1 MDLSKTIQGVPNS
14 ATGYFGSMAESY
26 DSLIHRAVPRYDEMI
41 ARLLDYLPRDPRRV
55 LELGCGTG
63 NLSLQLA
70 KTFPRAELTLVD
82 GSAEMISLVR
92 SRIDESRSGSN
103 PRVAYV
109 EARFEA
115 LDLPPRSF
123 DLVVSS
129 ISLHHVKDKAA
140 LYQLIRAL
148 VPATGRFCF
157 ADQIRGEPESNHR
170 VNWDRWLDFC
180 REPGHCTQEEIESL
194 LDHAAAHDHY
204 APLSE
209 HIALLSASG
218 FTEIDC
224 VWRNWMWGIVTATA
238 M

>member
-41 ARLLDYLPRDPRRV
+41 ARLLDYLPDDPRRV

-63 NLSLQLA
+63 NLSLRLA

-82 GSAEMISLVR
+82 GSAEMVSLVR
-92 SRIDESRSGSN
+92 SRIDESRIDSN

-115 LDLPPRSF
+115 LDLPAGSF

-129 ISLHHVKDKAA
+129 ISLHHVDDKAA
-140 LYQLIRAL
+140 LYRRIRGLI
-148 VPATGRFCF
+148 PAGGRFCF

-180 REPGHCTQEEIESL
+180 REPGHCTHEEIESL

-204 APLSE
+204 VPLSE
-209 HIALLSASG
+209 HIALLSAAG

-238 M
+238 V